1 MVLSLSDGE
10 QMGSVLNSV
19 QGAKEKQLG
28 MNTIMERKLKRKK
41 NAEES
46 DIYEVGVVNIREH
59 SRVNHPS

>member
-1 MVLSLSDGE
+1 MVLSPSDGE

-28 MNTIMERKLKRKK
+28 MNTIMERKLKKK
-41 NAEES
+41 KAEES
-46 DIYEVGVVNIREH
+46 DIYEVGVINIREH